1 MAANTVFVDEGTI
14 DEVVG
19 GDSDLDENTDNSKSS
34 EEEDDRR
41 EENSDGEE
49 ESEEE
54 TEEDNW
60 VLGEGW
66 MWSFLTIHHSL
77 TTFISAS
84 LKTHSMRL
92 LLKQINMQRK

>member
-14 DEVVG
+14 DEVIG

-60 VLGEGW
+60 VLGEG
-66 MWSFLTIHHSL
+66 
-77 TTFISAS
+77 
-84 LKTHSMRL
+84 
-92 LLKQINMQRK
+92 